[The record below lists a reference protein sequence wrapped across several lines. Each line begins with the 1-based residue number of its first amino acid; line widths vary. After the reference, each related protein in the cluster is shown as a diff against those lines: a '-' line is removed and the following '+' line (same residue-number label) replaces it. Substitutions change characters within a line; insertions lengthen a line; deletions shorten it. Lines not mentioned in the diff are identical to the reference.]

1 MKKLSFIGLLLTIV
15 AMSSAHAQSISSD
28 GSILL
33 ETLTTSD
40 GTWTFGAPYPYG
52 PAGNWYINLN
62 GQSAAG
68 GVGSEMVVAN
78 GGMLY
83 ALGTDSNWYLWV
95 NGGWMRTSSPTLAAR
110 PAMPLTVPS
119 PDGSVLVGSLQTLAG
134 TWTFGAAYP
143 WAPGNWYINLNGQ
156 SAAGGI
162 GSELVVA
169 NDGQVYALGTDDNWY
184 VWQNG
189 AWYGSANPLANSGPS
204 GPSEPSGPNTVVMS
218 VGPGGQYQ
226 TIAAAAAA
234 ADADS
239 NPGNYYDIRVMP
251 GTYTN
256 DFPYVTRPMT
266 IEVDPN
272 SAGGPV
278 VLNAT
283 VALPNQ
289 KGIILTVASLTVNGL
304 TFTGAQ
310 IDNSLG
316 GNGAGIRDQNTAPGA
331 TLTILNSTFAGNQE
345 GILTGAN
352 ADQTVTVMNSN
363 FVNNGN
369 PDINYFQ
376 HALYVGAAG
385 SLTVSNS
392 LFCGQLIGHNIKSRA
407 QVTTISGNQIYDGA
421 ANAGCNAGSSSL
433 AIDVP
438 NGGVASISG
447 NQIIQGATSQNNKMV
462 DYGEEGLAYGNNS
475 LVVSGNSFTNSGISN
490 AVGIW
495 DPSCM
500 TAQLS
505 NNTFIGITTMV
516 DPANCAVFT
525 EGGPISPDG
534 TVLTAGSNGSL
545 TTAAGTWS
553 FGGPAPRRP
562 GEWLIVLNGSASNG
576 GISAKLEVANR
587 GQMYALTA
595 FGTWWVWNN
604 GWSQTAA
611 P

>member
-52 PAGNWYINLN
+52 LAGNWYINLN

-143 WAPGNWYINLNGQ
+143 WAPGNWFINLNGQ

-352 ADQTVTVMNSN
+352 ADQTVTVMNSS

-392 LFCGQLIGHNIKSRA
+392 LFCGQLIGHNIKSRG
-407 QVTTISGNQIYDGA
+407 QVTTISANQIYDGA
-421 ANAGCNAGSSSL
+421 ANATLGCNAGSSSL

-475 LVVSGNSFTNSGISN
+475 WSCRATVSRI
-490 AVGIW
+490 
-495 DPSCM
+495 
-500 TAQLS
+500 
-505 NNTFIGITTMV
+505 
-516 DPANCAVFT
+516 PAFQM
-525 EGGPISPDG
+525 
-534 TVLTAGSNGSL
+534 L
-545 TTAAGTWS
+545 
-553 FGGPAPRRP
+553 
-562 GEWLIVLNGSASNG
+562 SASG
-576 GISAKLEVANR
+576 TRVA
-587 GQMYALTA
+587 
-595 FGTWWVWNN
+595 
-604 GWSQTAA
+604 
-611 P
+611 